1 MRNDFD
7 TLRETLAQERIMARY
22 FIVYCV
28 SCFVVVANQTLAASA
43 LTLPP
48 VVHFD
53 TETSTNIPFAI
64 GASGA
69 GRFTLLFSCVATPSN
84 NVEAAFGRDTN
95 LDGVLDL
102 GEITFTVGWDCGAWF
117 LRQGCDGIRCEE
129 PCASTNDM
137 KALSMNLRFGA
148 SGQPRRLEATA
159 DGQPI
164 FSAIA
169 APLPE
174 WLNIRRCNRLRLTG
188 RGLDGHGE
196 SFEVGATI
204 DAIAIRYR

>member
-1 MRNDFD
+1 MKNRL
-7 TLRETLAQERIMARY
+7 TA
-22 FIVYCV
+22 YCI
-28 SCFVVVANQTLAASA
+28 SCFVLAVNQMLSASSFV
-43 LTLPP
+43 LPP
-48 VVHFD
+48 AQHAD
-53 TETSTNIPFAI
+53 TETSTNMPFAI
-64 GASGA
+64 GSSGA
-69 GRFTLLFSCVATPSN
+69 GRFMLSLSCIATPSN

-148 SGQPRRLEATA
+148 SGQPRRLEAAA

-169 APLPE
+169 AAPPE

>member
-1 MRNDFD
+1 MKNH
-7 TLRETLAQERIMARY
+7 LMA
-22 FIVYCV
+22 YCV
-28 SCFVVVANQTLAASA
+28 SCFVVAANSLLANSSLA
-43 LTLPP
+43 LPP
-48 VVHFD
+48 VEYAD
-53 TETSTNIPFAI
+53 TETSTNMPFAI
-64 GASGA
+64 GSSGA
-69 GRFTLLFSCVATPSN
+69 GRFMLSLSCIATPSN

-95 LDGVLDL
+95 LNGVLDL

-148 SGQPRRLEATA
+148 SGQPRRLEAAA

-164 FSAIA
+164 FSAIV

-196 SFEVGATI
+196 SFETSTTI

>member
-1 MRNDFD
+1 MRPTSILCFAC
-7 TLRETLAQERIMARY
+7 LA
-22 FIVYCV
+22 
-28 SCFVVVANQTLAASA
+28 FVAMPMLADSDLA
-43 LTLPP
+43 LPP
-48 VVHFD
+48 VEYAD
-53 TETSTNIPFAI
+53 TETSTNMPFAV

-69 GRFTLLFSCVATPSN
+69 GRFTLSLSCLATPSN
-84 NVEAAFGRDTN
+84 NVEASFGYDTN

-102 GEITFTVGWDCGAWF
+102 GEMVFTIGWDCGAWF
-117 LRQGCDGIRCEE
+117 LRQGCDGIRIEE

-137 KALSMNLRFGA
+137 MTLSMNLRFGS
-148 SGQPRRLEATA
+148 SGQPRRLEAAA

-164 FSAIA
+164 FSALA
-169 APLPE
+169 VAPPE

-196 SFEVGATI
+196 SFEVGTTI

>member
-1 MRNDFD
+1 MMKF
-7 TLRETLAQERIMARY
+7 ETLL
-22 FIVYCV
+22 FCGVNFLV
-28 SCFVVVANQTLAASA
+28 LAVMPAFAGPA

-53 TETSTNIPFAI
+53 TETSTNMPFAI
-64 GASGA
+64 GSSGA
-69 GRFTLLFSCVATPSN
+69 GRFTLSLSCFATPTN
-84 NVEAAFGRDTN
+84 NVEASFGYDTN

-117 LRQGCDGIRCEE
+117 LRQGCDGIRFEE

-148 SGQPRRLEATA
+148 SGQPRRLEAAA
-159 DGQPI
+159 DGQPV
-164 FSAIA
+164 FSAFAA
-169 APLPE
+169 APPE

-196 SFEVGATI
+196 SFEVGTTI
-204 DAIAIRYR
+204 DAIAIHYR

>member
-1 MRNDFD
+1 MR
-7 TLRETLAQERIMARY
+7 LAPSCC
-22 FIVYCV
+22 FFGCV
-28 SCFVVVANQTLAASA
+28 FAALPILASPA

-53 TETSTNIPFAI
+53 TETSTNMPFAI
-64 GASGA
+64 GSSGA
-69 GRFTLLFSCVATPSN
+69 GRFTLSLSCLATPSN
-84 NVEAAFGRDTN
+84 NVEASFGYDTN

-117 LRQGCDGIRCEE
+117 LRQGCDGIRMEE

-137 KALSMNLRFGA
+137 MTLSMNLRFGA
-148 SGQPRRLEATA
+148 SGQPRRLEAAA

-204 DAIAIRYR
+204 DAIAIRCR

>member
-1 MRNDFD
+1 MKNR
-7 TLRETLAQERIMARY
+7 
-22 FIVYCV
+22 FIAYCV

-64 GASGA
+64 GSSGA
-69 GRFTLLFSCVATPSN
+69 GRFMLSLSCLATPSN
-84 NVEAAFGRDTN
+84 NVEAAFGCDTN
-95 LDGVLDL
+95 LDGILDL
-102 GEITFTVGWDCGAWF
+102 GEMAFTIGWDCGAWF
-117 LRQGCDGIRCEE
+117 VRQGCDGIRVEE
-129 PCASTNDM
+129 PYASTNDM
-137 KALSMNLRFGA
+137 KTLSLNLRFGA
-148 SGQPRRLEATA
+148 SGQPRRLEAAA

-169 APLPE
+169 ADPPE

-188 RGLDGHGE
+188 RGLADHGE
-196 SFEVGATI
+196 SFEVGTTI